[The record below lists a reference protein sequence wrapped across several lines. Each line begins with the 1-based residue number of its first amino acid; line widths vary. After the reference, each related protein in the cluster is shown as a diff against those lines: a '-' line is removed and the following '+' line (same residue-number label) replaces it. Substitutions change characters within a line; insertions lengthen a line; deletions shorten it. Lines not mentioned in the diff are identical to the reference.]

1 MDWTLSEGKCYEEN
15 QKEWN
20 DKMWPEGDSDLE
32 LGEGLSEKMT
42 LVWDQNDKKV
52 IATQM
57 SEKEYSRQREQ
68 QMQMS

>member
-1 MDWTLSEGKCYEEN
+1 
-15 QKEWN
+15 
-20 DKMWPEGDSDLE
+20 MWPEGDSDLE
-32 LGEGLSEKMT
+32 LGEGLSDKMT
-42 LVWDQNDKKV
+42 FVWDRNDKKV